1 MTNLQD
7 QLSSSLS
14 GAYTIEREL
23 GGGGM
28 SRVFLAEES
37 RLRRKVVVKVLSPEL
52 AAGIS
57 AERFEREIQLAAS
70 LMQANIV
77 PVLSTGETN
86 GLPYYTMPFVEGESL
101 RSRFTRD
108 GGIPASE
115 VPGILRDVARALA
128 YAHERGVV
136 HRDIKPD
143 NVLLSGG
150 AAVVTDFG
158 IAKALAAA
166 RGQSAERAESA
177 RDPSAL
183 TVFGTSIGT
192 PAYMSPEQAAGDPDV
207 DHRADIYSLG
217 CMAYELLSGQ
227 LPFGNRTPQRMLAA
241 HMGEAPKPL
250 LEIAPLTSPALATL
264 VMSCLA
270 KDANARPQS
279 ARELIKALDAIASGT
294 SNETLNASLLAR
306 PGLLK
311 WALAIYMATFI
322 LVAVV
327 AKAAIVGVGLPDWVL
342 PGSMIVMALGL
353 PVLLFTGYAQ
363 SVVRKVAL
371 ATPTLT
377 PGGTHAQPTGT
388 MAGIAVKASPHLTWR
403 RAAIGGA
410 VALGLFVVAIGGFMI
425 MRSAGVGPF
434 GSLLA
439 SGKLAN
445 NKILVGDFRSA
456 SDSALGSVVTEAVRA
471 DLAQSSALLLMSPN
485 EVAAQLRA
493 MQRPGARLDTA
504 AAREV
509 AIRAGAPAFVTGELV
524 PLGAGFVVNV
534 RLVGSDSGQA
544 LASFSEAAA
553 TPQDL
558 IPTIGKVTRKL
569 RARAGESLKHLQG
582 TPGLAEATTPS
593 LDALRLY
600 TDGLMA
606 FRRNDYGHSIRSFE
620 EAIRIDSQFASAY
633 RAAATAL
640 GNTDSDRE
648 REMRYAKKAFEL
660 SDRLPE
666 AERYQTRATYYTRTD
681 PLKAIPEYEAMHR
694 VRPTLSTPL
703 NNIAVIEWEYRRWES
718 AEAHLREG
726 ARVDT
731 TQAFA
736 GANLVQTLLQQ
747 RKFAAADSAM
757 IVQRRRFP
765 NHSMTQFEHGAGL
778 QLRQEYDSLTTF
790 LVDIIKPTDIDPGV
804 VVNAGSF
811 LADAYRVL
819 GRLREAARIDARV
832 SEAAGRVGNSGA
844 EHPFELTLNG
854 LVDAWYRDDRAAGIR
869 KIDQA
874 MAESERIAEANRP
887 YGTMAVA
894 YALAGD
900 PEKARIA
907 LAALRRRE
915 VTQPADVQNVR
926 LTESAIAYAEKRYAD
941 GIRAARLGDTGSCTA
956 CALPFLAMNYDLAG
970 HADSA
975 IAVYRRYVKEGGI
988 FGRALTDGFMLMGSY
1003 KRLGE
1008 LLEAKGDTKGAL
1020 ENYEQVLR
1028 LWKNAD
1034 PELQP
1039 RVAEVRKRV
1048 DRLRRNGG

>member
-1 MTNLQD
+1 MANLQD
-7 QLSSSLS
+7 QLSASLS

-37 RLRRKVVVKVLSPEL
+37 RLRRRVVVKVLSPEL

-101 RSRFTRD
+101 RSRLMREN
-108 GGIPASE
+108 GVPADE

-158 IAKALAAA
+158 IAKAIAAA
-166 RGQSAERAESA
+166 RGPAGAT
-177 RDPSAL
+177 L
-183 TVFGTSIGT
+183 TQFGTSIGT
-192 PAYMSPEQAAGDPDV
+192 PAYMSPEQAAGDPHV

-241 HMGEAPKPL
+241 HMSEEPKPL
-250 LEIAPLTSPALATL
+250 LEIAPLASPALATL

-270 KDANARPQS
+270 KDMNARPQS

-294 SNETLNASLLAR
+294 SNETLSASLLAR

-311 WALAIYMATFI
+311 WALAIYIGAFI
-322 LVAVV
+322 VVAVV

-342 PGSMIVMALGL
+342 AGSMIVMALGL

-363 SVVRKVAL
+363 SVVRKMAL

-377 PGGTHAQPTGT
+377 PGGTQQLRTGT
-388 MAGIAVKASPHLTWR
+388 MAEIAVKASPLLTWR
-403 RAAIGGA
+403 RTAIGGA
-410 VALGLFVVAIGGFMI
+410 LALGAFIAAIGAFMI
-425 MRSAGVGPF
+425 MRSAGIGPF

-439 SGKLAN
+439 SGRLAN
-445 NKILVGDFRSA
+445 NKVLVGDFRVST
-456 SDSALGSVVTEAVRA
+456 DSALGNVVTEAVRA
-471 DLAQSSALLLMSPN
+471 DLAQSSALTLLSPG

-493 MQRPGARLDTA
+493 MQRSGARLDTSV
-504 AAREV
+504 AREV
-509 AIRAGAPAFVTGELV
+509 AIRANAPAFVTGELV
-524 PLGAGFVVNV
+524 GLGAGFVVNV
-534 RLVGSDSGQA
+534 RLVGSDSGQV

-553 TPQDL
+553 SPQDL

-569 RARAGESLKHLQG
+569 RERVGESLKDLQG
-582 TPGLAEATTPS
+582 TPKLADATTPS
-593 LDALRLY
+593 LEALRVY
-600 TDGLMA
+600 TDGLTA
-606 FRRNDYGHSIRSFE
+606 FRRNDYGHAMRSFE
-620 EAIRIDSQFASAY
+620 EAIKIDSQFAGAY
-633 RAAATAL
+633 RAAATTL
-640 GNTDSDRE
+640 GNTGSDRE
-648 REMRYAKKAFEL
+648 KELRYATRAFQL

-666 AERYQTRATYYTRTD
+666 AERYQTRATYYARVE

-694 VRPTLSTPL
+694 VRPALSTPL

-718 AEAHLREG
+718 AEEHLREG

-736 GANLVQTLLQQ
+736 SSNLVQTLLEQG
-747 RKFAAADSAM
+747 KFAAADSAFA
-757 IVQRRRFP
+757 ILQRRFP
-765 NHSMTQFEHGAGL
+765 THTMTAFQYGNRLET
-778 QLRQEYDSLTTF
+778 RQEFDSLATF
-790 LVDIIKPTDIDPGV
+790 VADMLKSSSVDPSLVA
-804 VVNAGSF
+804 NAGSF

-819 GRLREAARIDARV
+819 GRLRDAARTDARITEAAASV
-832 SEAAGRVGNSGA
+832 ANSGA
-844 EHPFELTLNG
+844 DHPIELAISGT
-854 LVDAWYRDDRAAGIR
+854 VDAWYRNDRASALQ

-874 MAESERIAEANRP
+874 MAEAQKIPEGNRP
-887 YGTMAVA
+887 YGTMATA
-894 YALAGD
+894 YALAGE
-900 PEKARIA
+900 PAKARIA
-907 LAALRRRE
+907 LAGLNRRE
-915 VTQPADVQNVR
+915 VIRPGDVQNVR
-926 LTESAIAYAEKRYAD
+926 LAESAIAYAEKRYED
-941 GIRAARLGDTGSCTA
+941 GIRSARIGDTSSCTA

-970 HADSA
+970 RPDSA
-975 IAVYRRYVKEGGI
+975 IAIYRRYVKSPSV
-988 FGRALTDGFMLMGSY
+988 FGRSLTDGFMLVGSY

-1048 DRLRRNGG
+1048 DRLRARGEG